1 MTSSSAPAG
10 VSATRYSSVLTSLA
24 TPTLTGATI
33 APPAHYGRRVASD
46 GHADAG
52 LGRASPIFPVRDL
65 AAAEAFY
72 ARLGFRTRRHDDGY
86 GYAER
91 DALRLHLRRSPE
103 LDPFAN
109 PTSVYVDTADPDA
122 LHAEWL
128 PLGFWL
134 MQVITPELAA
144 EARERWARG
153 EPVGR
158 MNERVEDKPWRI
170 REFALLDLD
179 NNQLRFGRPV

>member
-1 MTSSSAPAG
+1 MTA
-10 VSATRYSSVLTSLA
+10 
-24 TPTLTGATI
+24 
-33 APPAHYGRRVASD
+33 AHAV
-46 GHADAG
+46 G
-52 LGRASPIFPVRDL
+52 LGRVAPIFPVRDL
-65 AAAEAFY
+65 EASEAFY
-72 ARLGFRTRRHDDGY
+72 ERLGFATRRHDDGY

-91 DALRLHLRRSPE
+91 ERLRIHLRRSPE

-109 PTSVYVDTADPDA
+109 PCSAFVATGAVDD

-128 PLGFWL
+128 ACDLWL
-134 MQVITPELAA
+134 VRTITPELAA

-158 MNERVEDKPWRI
+158 MSEVVEDKPWGV

-179 NNQLRFGRPV
+179 NNQLRFGRQLPR

>member
-1 MTSSSAPAG
+1 M
-10 VSATRYSSVLTSLA
+10 
-24 TPTLTGATI
+24 
-33 APPAHYGRRVASD
+33 
-46 GHADAG
+46 
-52 LGRASPIFPVRDL
+52 LGRVEPIFPVRDL
-65 AAAEAFY
+65 EASEAFY
-72 ARLGFRTRRHDDGY
+72 GRLGFATRRHDDGY

-91 DALRLHLRRSPE
+91 DRVRIHLRLSPE

-109 PTSVYVDTADPDA
+109 LCSAYVDAPAVDE

-128 PLGFWL
+128 GCGLWL
-134 MQVITPELAA
+134 VRTITPELAA

-158 MNERVEDKPWRI
+158 MSEAVEDKPWGV

-179 NNQLRFGRPV
+179 

>member
-1 MTSSSAPAG
+1 MRGSASGRAG
-10 VSATRYSSVLTSLA
+10 TTTATA
-24 TPTLTGATI
+24 TPNGTHCVCT
-33 APPAHYGRRVASD
+33 S
-46 GHADAG
+46 
-52 LGRASPIFPVRDL
+52 
-65 AAAEAFY
+65 
-72 ARLGFRTRRHDDGY
+72 
-86 GYAER
+86 
-91 DALRLHLRRSPE
+91 RSPE

-158 MNERVEDKPWRI
+158 MNERVEDKPWRV

-179 NNQLRFGRPV
+179 NNQLRFGRPG

>member
-1 MTSSSAPAG
+1 VPDASPA
-10 VSATRYSSVLTSLA
+10 A
-24 TPTLTGATI
+24 
-33 APPAHYGRRVASD
+33 
-46 GHADAG
+46 AG

-72 ARLGFRTRRHDDGY
+72 ELLGFRTRRHDDGY

-91 DALRLHLRRSPE
+91 DELRLHLRLSPE

-128 PLGFWL
+128 PHGLWL
-134 MQVITPELAA
+134 VQVITPELAA
-144 EARERWARG
+144 EARRRWSRG
-153 EPVGR
+153 KPEGR
-158 MNERVEDKPWRI
+158 MNPHVEDKPWGV